1 MKDNR
6 VTLEIFH
13 RYYTSLCNALKNEDY
28 EKALKDLCRAAK
40 VLYGLAKESTGE
52 DRANYLKNADRL
64 YSMIPSIKKKM
75 AEAKTAKAH
84 KPAHAPKPEAASSR
98 SSAAK
103 PASGK
108 PAAISGESVKKDSSL
123 SAENRILGKSS
134 NTGNDNGGSNSEEG
148 EDQAVFK
155 AMDIPNV
162 SFDDVVGLY
171 EVKEAIR
178 KKVIEPRLYPEIFEK
193 YKMKVG
199 GGVLMY
205 GPPGTGKTMIAKAIA
220 REVGAKFFAVRCST
234 LVSKYFGGTEQN
246 IQLLFDTA
254 RKEENSVIFF
264 DEFDALAVSRDKTR
278 SSVMRR
284 VVTELLTQM
293 QGVNDDN
300 NKNGH
305 SLLILAAT
313 NTPWMM
319 DTAFL
324 RPGRFDERIY
334 VGLPDFDARRGILE
348 RALSDIPQ
356 IDLDLNLLAEK
367 CEGFNCSD
375 VAQLV
380 QKAKTHPVEREKT
393 LQRGD
398 ALTMEDFEA
407 ALLTCHSSVAKADIE
422 RIFAWKEE
430 NG

>member
-1 MKDNR
+1 
-6 VTLEIFH
+6 
-13 RYYTSLCNALKNEDY
+13 
-28 EKALKDLCRAAK
+28 
-40 VLYGLAKESTGE
+40 
-52 DRANYLKNADRL
+52 
-64 YSMIPSIKKKM
+64 
-75 AEAKTAKAH
+75 
-84 KPAHAPKPEAASSR
+84 
-98 SSAAK
+98 
-103 PASGK
+103 
-108 PAAISGESVKKDSSL
+108 
-123 SAENRILGKSS
+123 
-134 NTGNDNGGSNSEEG
+134 
-148 EDQAVFK
+148 
-155 AMDIPNV
+155 
-162 SFDDVVGLY
+162 
-171 EVKEAIR
+171 
-178 KKVIEPRLYPEIFEK
+178 
-193 YKMKVG
+193 
-199 GGVLMY
+199 
-205 GPPGTGKTMIAKAIA
+205 
-220 REVGAKFFAVRCST
+220 
-234 LVSKYFGGTEQN
+234 
-246 IQLLFDTA
+246 
-254 RKEENSVIFF
+254 
-264 DEFDALAVSRDKTR
+264 
-278 SSVMRR
+278 
-284 VVTELLTQM
+284 M

-356 IDLDLNLLAEK
+356 ADLDLNLLAEK

-375 VAQLV
+375 VTQLV

>member
-1 MKDNR
+1 MEND
-6 VTLEIFH
+6 VITLEIFH
-13 RYYTSLCNALKNEDY
+13 RYYTSLCNCLKNEDY
-28 EKALKDLCRAAK
+28 ENALKDLCRAAK

-52 DRANYLKNADRL
+52 ARENYLKNADQL
-64 YSMIPSIKKKM
+64 YSMIPGIKKKIEEQKTNKARM
-75 AEAKTAKAH
+75 PVTPSAPKKETASAKPLAKATDG
-84 KPAHAPKPEAASSR
+84 
-98 SSAAK
+98 AK
-103 PASGK
+103 K
-108 PAAISGESVKKDSSL
+108 ESSL
-123 SAENRILGKSS
+123 SAENRILGKSGGTS
-134 NTGNDNGGSNSEEG
+134 TAAGGSNSEEG

-155 AMDIPNV
+155 AMDIPDV

-178 KKVIEPRLYPEIFEK
+178 KKVIEPRMYPEIFQK

-356 IDLDLNLLAEK
+356 ADLDLNLLAEK